1 MNLNPIIIQRKNLH
15 KKLWDDVHPQN
26 ANDLEREIGA
36 YKYDFFEEC
45 GFNFPIEV
53 NTAPK
58 LYTLCQ
64 SVKEKLNV
72 QDDVW
77 FQIQNRVSIQG
88 NSIVSGNDR
97 FPSIVRLSATA
108 INQLN
113 EDELSFLIGHE
124 LGHVINKD
132 VIVLFY
138 FDYKY
143 GKEGAHKDLAH
154 KLKVFQLLSELEADR
169 YAYLACGSLETY
181 ITYLYKSRGGLDIST
196 TGISIEQF
204 LEGNHNR
211 AKFFIDGGFMSG
223 DTHPYDA
230 IRIEALYIFAASKDA
245 RELSSRMFPLVYYL
259 DHCTL

>member
-1 MNLNPIIIQRKNLH
+1 MNLNPIIIQRKNLQ
-15 KKLWDDVHPQN
+15 KKLWDIVRPIN
-26 ANDLEREIGA
+26 AQDEQVELGA
-36 YKYDFFEEC
+36 YRRDFYEEC
-45 GFNFPIEV
+45 GFNLPIEL
-53 NTAPK
+53 NTAPA
-58 LYTLCQ
+58 LYKLCQ
-64 SVKEKLNV
+64 SVKDKLNV

-77 FQIQNRVSIQG
+77 FQIKNRIGIQG
-88 NSIVSGNDR
+88 DAIVSGNNIY
-97 FPSIVRLSATA
+97 PSIVRLSATA

-132 VIVLFY
+132 VVVSFY
-138 FDYKY
+138 YDLKY
-143 GKEGAHKDLAH
+143 GKDGASSKLAH
-154 KLKVFQLLSELEADR
+154 SKKVHTLFSELEAHR
-169 YAYLACGSLETY
+169 YGYLACGSIEAY
-181 ITYLYKSRGGLDIST
+181 ISFLYKCRSGLDFST

-230 IRIEALYIFAASKDA
+230 IRIEALYIFATSKDA

>member
-1 MNLNPIIIQRKNLH
+1 MNPIIIQRKNLQ
-15 KKLWDDVHPQN
+15 KKLWDIVRPIN
-26 ANDLEREIGA
+26 AQDEQIELGA
-36 YKYDFFEEC
+36 YRRDFYEEC
-45 GFNFPIEV
+45 GFNLPIEL
-53 NTAPK
+53 NTAPS
-58 LYTLCQ
+58 LYRFCQ
-64 SVKEKLNV
+64 SVKDKLNV

-77 FQIQNRVSIQG
+77 FQIQNRVSILG

-97 FPSIVRLSATA
+97 FPSIIRLSSGA
-108 INQLN
+108 ISKLTEN
-113 EDELSFLIGHE
+113 ELSFLIGHE

-132 VIVLFY
+132 VVVLFY

-143 GKEGAHKDLAH
+143 GKEGAPKDLAR

-169 YAYLACGSLETY
+169 FGYLACGSLDTY
-181 ITYLYKSRGGLDIST
+181 VSFIYKSRSGLDFST

-211 AKFFIDGGFMSG
+211 AKFFMDGGFMSG

-230 IRIEALYIFAASKDA
+230 IRIEALHIFATSKDA